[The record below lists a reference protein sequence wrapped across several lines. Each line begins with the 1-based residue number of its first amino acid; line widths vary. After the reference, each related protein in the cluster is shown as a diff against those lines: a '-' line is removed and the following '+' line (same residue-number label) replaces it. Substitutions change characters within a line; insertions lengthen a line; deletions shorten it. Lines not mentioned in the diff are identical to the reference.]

1 MNPVFDEPPN
11 PTNVEDTLQ
20 RIKSDDS
27 SLTDVN
33 LNNIKVRKR
42 TPFQNRLTLG
52 SNSCDMTLSCF
63 FLFVCFSLQNIPI
76 PTLKDF
82 AKAMENN
89 THVKKFSLAATRS
102 NDPIAVVCSLCSV
115 LSVPCSLFR

>member
-42 TPFQNRLTLG
+42 TPFQKLLTLG
-52 SNSCDMTLSCF
+52 SNSCDMTLSLVCLF
-63 FLFVCFSLQNIPI
+63 FSPEHSHSHTEGVCQGYGKQHSRQ
-76 PTLKDF
+76 
-82 AKAMENN
+82 EVQSGG
-89 THVKKFSLAATRS
+89 HQE
-102 NDPIAVVCSLCSV
+102 
-115 LSVPCSLFR
+115 